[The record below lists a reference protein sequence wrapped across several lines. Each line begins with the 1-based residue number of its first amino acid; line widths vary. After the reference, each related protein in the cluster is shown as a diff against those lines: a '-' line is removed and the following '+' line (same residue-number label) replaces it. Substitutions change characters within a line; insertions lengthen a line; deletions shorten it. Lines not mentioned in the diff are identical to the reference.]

1 MNLPLPHP
9 ETNTPKSLNME
20 LNHIKDYVNF
30 MVPFNISNILQL
42 LGFDAFFDRVYY
54 FINA

>member
-1 MNLPLPHP
+1 MNLPLPYP